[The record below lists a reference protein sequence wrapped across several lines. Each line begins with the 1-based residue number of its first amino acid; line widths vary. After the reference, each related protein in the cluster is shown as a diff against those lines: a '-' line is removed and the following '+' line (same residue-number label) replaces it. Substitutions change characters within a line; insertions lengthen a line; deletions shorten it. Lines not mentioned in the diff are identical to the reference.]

1 MGLNERESKVN
12 THLRAKEAKQRK
24 KGVENSSKVWKIH
37 LNSVKISK
45 RGIESKKKMKSA
57 VLYIHGKGGS
67 AASTL
72 FIISIFRKGERIMG
86 NTFYFEWEVA
96 LMQWIQ
102 SWLGDAGKVI
112 FEVTGFDGIIPLL

>member
-1 MGLNERESKVN
+1 MCG
-12 THLRAKEAKQRK
+12 
-24 KGVENSSKVWKIH
+24 KIH

-86 NTFYFEWEVA
+86 NTFYFDWEVV
-96 LMQWIQ
+96 LIEWIQ
-102 SWLGDAGKVI
+102 SWLGSVGTAIASVFSEMGVR
-112 FEVTGFDGIIPLL
+112 